1 MFETFTATLS
11 TMMVVMVCIAAGY
24 AAGKA
29 KIMPADSDSVLSR
42 CETYIFCPAMVIN
55 SLMVNCTLDALKSS
69 ARPILY
75 CFGIMVLAFL
85 IGIPIVSRLEPRGYQ
100 RNILKYAIIFPNF
113 GFLGLAIVPLIMGQ
127 DALFGYVMFILP
139 LNFGVYTYGTSL
151 LIKDESGKKGFF
163 RRLVNPMF
171 ISTFLGV
178 ILGVTGIGPKLP
190 TFLKTGITYLSNCF
204 SPVAMVLSGIV
215 VSRFGLKM
223 LFTVPKSYIMTF
235 LRLIALPV
243 IFLTLLRFLGAERD
257 VMLYTLLAFG
267 APLGLNTIVFPASC
281 GEDTS
286 SGASMAMVSH
296 ILCILTIPLLYAAMV
311 GLSWV

>member
-1 MFETFTATLS
+1 
-11 TMMVVMVCIAAGY
+11 MMVVMVCIAAGY

-85 IGIPIVSRLEPRGYQ
+85 IGIPIVSRLEPKGYQ

-151 LIKDESGKKGFF
+151 LIKDESGKKGFL

-215 VSRFGLKM
+215 VSRFGLKK

-243 IFLTLLRFLGAERD
+243 IFLTLLHFLGAERD
-257 VMLYTLLAFG
+257 VMMYTLLAFG